1 MITITK
7 ESIKQELDYFN
18 DEQLKQVADFI
29 EFIKF
34 QTKFTRQQT
43 DVSQFANLYQEFAQ
57 EDRELAE
64 AGISEYSELLNRE
77 DKNASGTGEI
87 WLANLDPTKGS
98 EQAGT
103 RPIIIFQENTISK
116 FTSTIITIPLTT
128 NLRRA
133 ALPSCLLLSNG
144 QGGLNQDSV
153 ALCHQ
158 LRVLDKTRLIKRL
171 GQIDINVIA
180 ELERTVLFTLGYQAL

>member
-1 MITITK
+1 MK
-7 ESIKQELDYFN
+7 VE
-18 DEQLKQVADFI
+18 
-29 EFIKF
+29 
-34 QTKFTRQQT
+34 R
-43 DVSQFANLYQEFAQ
+43 
-57 EDRELAE
+57 
-64 AGISEYSELLNRE
+64 
-77 DKNASGTGEI
+77 GEI
-87 WLANLDPTKGS
+87 WLANLDPTQGS

-103 RPIIIFQENTISK
+103 RPIIIFQENTVSK

-133 ALPSCLLLSNG
+133 ALPTCLLISNG

-171 GQIDINVIA
+171 GQLDFEAIA
-180 ELERTVLFTLGYQAL
+180 RLESVVLFTLGYTTQ

>member
-1 MITITK
+1 M
-7 ESIKQELDYFN
+7 Q
-18 DEQLKQVADFI
+18 
-29 EFIKF
+29 
-34 QTKFTRQQT
+34 
-43 DVSQFANLYQEFAQ
+43 
-57 EDRELAE
+57 AE
-64 AGISEYSELLNRE
+64 R
-77 DKNASGTGEI
+77 GEI

-133 ALPSCLLLSNG
+133 ALPSCLLISNG
-144 QGGLNQDSV
+144 QGGVNQDSV

-158 LRVLDKTRLIKRL
+158 LRVLDKTRLIKKL
-171 GQIDINVIA
+171 GQLDINVIA
-180 ELERTVLFTLGYQAL
+180 ELERTVLFTLGY

>member
-1 MITITK
+1 MK
-7 ESIKQELDYFN
+7 
-18 DEQLKQVADFI
+18 VA
-29 EFIKF
+29 
-34 QTKFTRQQT
+34 R
-43 DVSQFANLYQEFAQ
+43 
-57 EDRELAE
+57 
-64 AGISEYSELLNRE
+64 
-77 DKNASGTGEI
+77 GEI

-116 FTSTIITIPLTT
+116 FTSTIITIPLTS

-133 ALPSCLLLSNG
+133 ALPTCLLISSG
-144 QGGLNQDSV
+144 QGGLSQDSV

-171 GQIDINVIA
+171 GQLDAGAIA
-180 ELERTVLFTLGYQAL
+180 YLESIVLFTLGYKV